1 MAMSA
6 DIALTLAALMPTERY
21 FVMDLLEQA
30 GLDVSPWHVTA
41 DGKAVKTPRAN
52 PAYCYDWAFGNEAE
66 GFVICVWHASL
77 RSVSLPTG
85 PAIAYQEN
93 IRDLALALDR
103 ISIDRTQPVADR
115 NRSRDQA
122 KRARASDRVL
132 QLAFRRGLPVRMIV
146 NQGNRRDP
154 SELGKSSS
162 SVALRK
168 LDGESWYVHRYEDS
182 SGDALMVRA
191 VQRPVATA
199 LTGATPTG
207 APAVPPALGL
217 VPDSGPVAAADSATA
232 PALEPPPEFV
242 DQFSE
247 PEAAA
252 QREATV
258 LIRERSAAVRQ
269 TVLRR
274 AKGNCELCGE
284 QGFVTASGSIYLE
297 THHVISLADDGPDH
311 ESNVVAICPQD
322 HRRAHFAAERD
333 EISVRLKALLA
344 AVGA

>member
-1 MAMSA
+1 MSA
-6 DIALTLAALMPTERY
+6 DIAPTFAALMPTERH
-21 FVMDLLEQA
+21 FVMDLLEEA
-30 GLDVSPWHVTA
+30 RLDVSPWRVTG

-66 GFVICVWHASL
+66 GFVVCVWHASL
-77 RSVSLPTG
+77 RPVTLPTG
-85 PAIAYQEN
+85 TAIAYQEN

-122 KRARASDRVL
+122 KRARAFDRVL

-146 NQGNRRDP
+146 NQGNRRDA

-168 LDGESWYVHRYEDS
+168 LDAESWYVHRYEDS
-182 SGDALMVRA
+182 SGDALLVRG

-207 APAVPPALGL
+207 ESESHPVPAAAPASSPLAAE
-217 VPDSGPVAAADSATA
+217 DPVTA
-232 PALEPPPEFV
+232 QASDPTPEFV

-252 QREATV
+252 QHAVTA
-258 LIRERSAAVRQ
+258 LIHERSAAVRQ

-274 AKGNCELCGE
+274 AKGICELCGE
-284 QGFVTASGSIYLE
+284 RGFVTASGSIYLE
-297 THHVISLADDGPDH
+297 THQVISLAEDGPDH
-311 ESNVVAICPQD
+311 EGNVVAICPQD
-322 HRRAHFAAERD
+322 HWRAHFAAERD
-333 EISVRLKALLA
+333 EIRVRLRTLLA
-344 AVGA
+344 AAGA

>member
-1 MAMSA
+1 MTVDMDS
-6 DIALTLAALMPTERY
+6 TLAALMPTERH

-30 GLDVSPWHVTA
+30 GLDVGPWRVTV
-41 DGKAVKTPRAN
+41 DGKAVKTPHTN
-52 PAYCYDWAFGNEAE
+52 PAYCYDWAFGKESE

-77 RSVSLPTG
+77 RPVALPTG

-103 ISIDRTQPVADR
+103 ISIDRTQTVADR

-122 KRARASDRVL
+122 KRARAFDRVL

-146 NQGNRRDP
+146 NQGNRRDQ

-162 SVALRK
+162 SVTLRK
-168 LDGESWYVHRYEDS
+168 LDDQSWYVHHYEDS
-182 SGDALMVRA
+182 SGDALLVRA
-191 VQRPVATA
+191 VQRAVATA

-207 APAVPPALGL
+207 VAEMPPALG
-217 VPDSGPVAAADSATA
+217 PAPESGPVAAADPATA
-232 PALEPPPEFV
+232 PSLEPPPEFV

-258 LIRERSAAVRQ
+258 LIRERSVAVRQ
-269 TVLRR
+269 AVLRR
-274 AKGNCELCGE
+274 ANGICELCGE
-284 QGFVTASGSIYLE
+284 RGFVTASSSIYLE

-311 ESNVVAICPQD
+311 ETNIVAICPQD

-333 EISVRLKALLA
+333 EILIRLKALLVVV
-344 AVGA
+344 AVR

>member
-1 MAMSA
+1 MSPEIDQA
-6 DIALTLAALMPTERY
+6 LAALMPTERH

-30 GLDVSPWHVTA
+30 GLDISPWYVTG
-41 DGKAVKTPRAN
+41 DGKSVKTPRAN
-52 PAYCYDWAFGNEAE
+52 PAYCYDWAFGNGAE

-77 RSVSLPTG
+77 RPVSLPTG
-85 PAIAYQEN
+85 QAIAYQEN

-103 ISIDRTQPVADR
+103 IAIDRTQPVADR

-122 KRARASDRVL
+122 KRARAFDRVL

-146 NQGNRRDP
+146 NQGNRRDA

-168 LDGESWYVHRYEDS
+168 LDGESWYVHRYEGS
-182 SGDALMVRA
+182 SGDALLVRA
-191 VQRPVATA
+191 VRRPASTV
-199 LTGATPTG
+199 LTGATTTG
-207 APAVPPALGL
+207 VPEMHPALDTA
-217 VPDSGPVAAADSATA
+217 PESSPVAAANPATA
-232 PALEPPPEFV
+232 LLEEPQPVFV

-269 TVLRR
+269 VVLRR
-274 AKGNCELCGE
+274 AKGICELCG
-284 QGFVTASGSIYLE
+284 QRGFVTASGSIYLE

-311 ESNVVAICPQD
+311 DSNVVAICPQD
-322 HRRAHFAAERD
+322 HRRAHFAVDRD
-333 EISVRLKALLA
+333 DIGARLSAVLA
-344 AVGA
+344 AWSA

>member
-1 MAMSA
+1 MTA
-6 DIALTLAALMPTERY
+6 DIDSTLAALMPTERH

-30 GLDVSPWHVTA
+30 GLDVSPWRVTG

-77 RSVSLPTG
+77 RPVSLPTG

-103 ISIDRTQPVADR
+103 IFIDRTQPGADR

-122 KRARASDRVL
+122 KRARTFDRVL

-146 NQGNRRDP
+146 NQGNRRDL
-154 SELGKSSS
+154 SELGRISS
-162 SVALRK
+162 SVAQRK
-168 LDGESWYVHRYEDS
+168 LDGENWYVHRYEAL
-182 SGDALMVRA
+182 SGDVLLVRA
-191 VQRPVATA
+191 VQRPF
-199 LTGATPTG
+199 ATPAAG
-207 APAVPPALGL
+207 AVSGGLADAPL
-217 VPDSGPVAAADSATA
+217 VPVLLPEPASPAAMDPTPAPSGQPTS
-232 PALEPPPEFV
+232 PEFV

-269 TVLRR
+269 AVLRR
-274 AKGNCELCGE
+274 GKGICELCGE
-284 QGFVTASGSIYLE
+284 RGFATASGSIYLE
-297 THHVISLADDGPDH
+297 THHVISLAEDGPDH
-311 ESNVVAICPQD
+311 ETNVVAICPQD

-333 EISVRLKALLA
+333 EISARLKAMLTA
-344 AVGA
+344 GGD

>member
-1 MAMSA
+1 MSLEIDQA
-6 DIALTLAALMPTERY
+6 LAALMPTERH
-21 FVMDLLEQA
+21 FVMDLLEEA
-30 GLDVSPWHVTA
+30 GLDVAPWRVTG

-66 GFVICVWHASL
+66 GFVVCVWHASL
-77 RSVSLPTG
+77 RPVTLPTG
-85 PAIAYQEN
+85 SAIAYQEN

-122 KRARASDRVL
+122 KRARAFDRVL

-146 NQGNRRDP
+146 NQGNRRDA

-182 SGDALMVRA
+182 SGGALLVRG

-207 APAVPPALGL
+207 VAESHPAPATALASDPL
-217 VPDSGPVAAADSATA
+217 AAANPVTA
-232 PALEPPPEFV
+232 LAQEPPPEFV

-247 PEAAA
+247 TEAAA

-258 LIRERSAAVRQ
+258 WIRERSAAVRQ

-274 AKGNCELCGE
+274 AKGICELCGE
-284 QGFVTASGSIYLE
+284 RGFVTASGSIYLE

-311 ESNVVAICPQD
+311 EANVVAICPQD

-333 EISVRLKALLA
+333 EIRVRLKALLA
-344 AVGA
+344 AAGA

>member
-1 MAMSA
+1 MNLEIDQELS
-6 DIALTLAALMPTERY
+6 ALMPAERH

-30 GLDVSPWHVTA
+30 GLDVSSWQVTG

-52 PAYCYDWAFGNEAE
+52 PAYCYDWAFGNETE
-66 GFVICVWHASL
+66 GFAICVWHASL
-77 RSVSLPTG
+77 QPVTLATG

-93 IRDLALALDR
+93 IRELALALDR
-103 ISIDRTQPVADR
+103 IRIDRTQPMADR

-122 KRARASDRVL
+122 KRARAFDRVL
-132 QLAFRRGLPVRMIV
+132 QLAFRRDLPVRMII
-146 NQGNRRDP
+146 NQGNQRHA

-162 SVALRK
+162 SVALRT
-168 LDGESWYVHRYEDS
+168 LDRESWYVHRYEDS
-182 SGDALMVRA
+182 SGAALLVRG

-207 APAVPPALGL
+207 LLKMRPAPGASPESEPL
-217 VPDSGPVAAADSATA
+217 AAHPITA
-232 PALEPPPEFV
+232 PAQEPSQEFV

-247 PEAAA
+247 REAAA

-274 AKGNCELCGE
+274 AKGICELCGE
-284 QGFVTASGSIYLE
+284 RGFFTSSGSIYLE

-311 ESNVVAICPQD
+311 EANVVAICPQD
-322 HRRAHFAAERD
+322 HRRAHFAADRD
-333 EISVRLKALLA
+333 EIRVRLETILA
-344 AVGA
+344 VVGA

>member
-1 MAMSA
+1 MTA
-6 DIALTLAALMPTERY
+6 DIDSTLAALMPTERH

-30 GLDVSPWHVTA
+30 GLDVSPWRVTG

-77 RSVSLPTG
+77 RPVSLPTG

-103 ISIDRTQPVADR
+103 IFIDRTQPGADR
-115 NRSRDQA
+115 NRSRDPA
-122 KRARASDRVL
+122 KRARTFDRVL
-132 QLAFRRGLPVRMIV
+132 QLAFRRSLPVRMIV
-146 NQGNRRDP
+146 NQGNRRDA

-182 SGDALMVRA
+182 SGDALLVRA

-207 APAVPPALGL
+207 VAETHPAPGAAPES
-217 VPDSGPVAAADSATA
+217 DPVAAADPVTA
-232 PALEPPPEFV
+232 PAQDTPPEFV

-269 TVLRR
+269 AVLRR
-274 AKGNCELCGE
+274 AKGICELCGE
-284 QGFVTASGSIYLE
+284 RGFVTASGSIYLE
-297 THHVISLADDGPDH
+297 THHVISLADDGADH
-311 ESNVVAICPQD
+311 EANVVAICPQD
-322 HRRAHFAAERD
+322 HRRAHFAVERG
-333 EISVRLKALLA
+333 EIGIRLKALLA
-344 AVGA
+344 AGGA

>member
-1 MAMSA
+1 MTA
-6 DIALTLAALMPTERY
+6 DIDSTLAALMPTDRH
-21 FVMDLLEQA
+21 FVMDLLAQA
-30 GLDVSPWHVTA
+30 GLDVSPWHVTG

-52 PAYCYDWAFGNEAE
+52 PAYCYDWAFGNQAD
-66 GFVICVWHASL
+66 GFVICVWHTSL
-77 RSVSLPTG
+77 RPVTLATG

-122 KRARASDRVL
+122 KRARAFDRVL

-146 NQGNRRDP
+146 NQGNRRDV

-168 LDGESWYVHRYEDS
+168 LDGASWYVHRYEDS
-182 SGDALMVRA
+182 SGAALLVRG
-191 VQRPVATA
+191 VQRPVAAA
-199 LTGATPTG
+199 LTEATPTG
-207 APAVPPALGL
+207 VAETHPTL
-217 VPDSGPVAAADSATA
+217 GPVPESEPVTTADPVTA
-232 PALEPPPEFV
+232 PEQEPPPEFV

-247 PEAAA
+247 TEAAT
-252 QREATV
+252 QRAATV

-274 AKGNCELCGE
+274 AKGICELCGAR
-284 QGFVTASGSIYLE
+284 GFVTASGAIYLE

-311 ESNVVAICPQD
+311 EANVVAICPQD

-333 EISVRLKALLA
+333 EIRVRLETLLA
-344 AVGA
+344 VAGA